1 MKVNE
6 LKEII
11 QLMVKHKIK
20 TPLIVLGEAGTGKT
34 QTVLDVGE
42 ELQVPVS
49 ILRIGSK
56 NDVSDL
62 LGITMLKTGPMYVP
76 PTWLKVLQGKGIL
89 LLDEIDRSGSEL
101 KDVIRQLLD
110 SRRFGEFVLP
120 DDVVIIGT
128 ANPTEEFEKVL
139 YNRCIIVQLQS

>member
-34 QTVLDVGE
+34 QTILDVGE

-62 LGITMLKTGPMYVP
+62 LGITTLKTGSMYVP